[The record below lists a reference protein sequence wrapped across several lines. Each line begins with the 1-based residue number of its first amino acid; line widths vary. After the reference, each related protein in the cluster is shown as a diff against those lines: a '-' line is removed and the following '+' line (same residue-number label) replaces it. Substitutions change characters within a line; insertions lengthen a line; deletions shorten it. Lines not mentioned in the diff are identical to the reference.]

1 MNITRLIKSVFM
13 VCLAGAMVVS
23 SAFAMPR
30 GGASARAGGDFAG
43 DMVASH
49 GNASA
54 GDPID
59 NLVIPDNV
67 LRVDNVVYS
76 GQTFKAYV
84 KDILEQ
90 RPATQ
95 QEVYKDAKEMALDIA
110 GSDLALKAA
119 PGLAGDL
126 RVTAAVSKLKARI
139 LPAIYF
145 DEEVRKK
152 VNPKIEEL
160 MAKTPDPAPMY
171 EVSAIVNPEEGKI
184 DEAAKALSAGEPFDA
199 VARKFSEG
207 MTAEKGGKL
216 GALVD
221 GKFDLFTEGEFRLI
235 RALKDGEVSRPFMT
249 RIGWTILRMEKF
261 WSPEALKR
269 QDIEQDY
276 PRYRAKEQKAR
287 FQELFES
294 IRSRFPVEWNEA
306 NLAKIKAAIDNNLPF
321 TDELMACEIFRVNGQ
336 PVHAFD
342 MESLSQFHSKDT
354 LDTYVDKRARTEL
367 LSQEAVRLGYAAR
380 VDVLVDLARRRAVTR
395 QYFKQKSRTL
405 APAGKDLEAYYEKNK
420 EKFTTEEQRRLL
432 VIETADKKKAGEA
445 YRKAKKGEDFGK
457 LAEIFC
463 DKEEQRKGK
472 GEAGFVSRKGMD
484 PSIGEK
490 IFSAREGAVLPP
502 IAMHGKDGKSVYAV
516 VKVAEV
522 RKPVLRPFVQINK
535 EVLTDKIV
543 SARMGD
549 FYKEFMDEVNRNHKV
564 EILLVQGG
572 REK

>member
-1 MNITRLIKSVFM
+1 M
-13 VCLAGAMVVS
+13 
-23 SAFAMPR
+23 
-30 GGASARAGGDFAG
+30 
-43 DMVASH
+43 
-49 GNASA
+49 
-54 GDPID
+54 D
-59 NLVIPDNV
+59 NLVVPDKV
-67 LRVDNVVYS
+67 LQVDNVVYS
-76 GQTFKAYV
+76 GQTLKAYV

-90 RPATQ
+90 RPVTQ
-95 QEVYKDAKEMALDIA
+95 QELYKYAKEMALDIA

-119 PGLAGDL
+119 PGLADDV
-126 RVTAAVSKLKARI
+126 RVAAAVSKLKARI

-152 VNPKIEEL
+152 VNPTIEDL

-171 EVSAIVNPEEGKI
+171 EVSVIVNPEEGKI

-199 VARKFSEG
+199 VARKLSEG

-221 GKFDLFTEGEFRLI
+221 GKFDLFTEGEFRFI

-276 PRYRAKEQKAR
+276 PRYKALEQKAR
-287 FQELFES
+287 FQELFEG

-306 NLAKIKAAIDNNLPF
+306 NMAKIKAALDNNLPF
-321 TDELMACEIFRVNGQ
+321 TDELMGCELFRVNGQ
-336 PVHAFD
+336 PVLAFD

-367 LSQEAVRLGYAAR
+367 LAQEAVRLGYGAR
-380 VDVLVDLARRRAVTR
+380 VEVLVDLARRRAVTR

-405 APAGKDLEAYYEKNK
+405 APTGKDLEAYYEQNK

-445 YRKAKKGEDFGK
+445 YRKAKKGADFGK

-463 DKEEQRKGK
+463 DKEEQRKTK
-472 GEAGFVSRKGMD
+472 GEAGYVARKGLD
-484 PSIGEK
+484 PSAGEK

-502 IAMHGKDGKSVYAV
+502 IAMPGKDGKTYYAV
-516 VKVAEV
+516 VKVAAV
-522 RKPVLRPFVQINK
+522 RKPVLRPFVEINR

-549 FYKEFMDEVNRNHKV
+549 FYKEFIDAVNRNHKV

-572 REK
+572 GEK